1 MKVFLLLLLVGIV
14 AACSNLPATG
24 DGIVALEVITPTRL
38 TLRIGDSLTM
48 QGQALNKNG
57 DLVEATII
65 WQTPD
70 TAAISVDSLSGVV
83 VARLSTGT
91 GRVQARVGSLRSD
104 FVPITLL
111 P

>member
-1 MKVFLLLLLVGIV
+1 MRVFPLLLLVGIA
-14 AACSNLPATG
+14 AACSNLPVTG
-24 DGIVALEVITPTRL
+24 DGIVALEILTPTRL

-48 QGQALNKNG
+48 QGRALNKDG
-57 DLVEATII
+57 DSVAATII

-70 TAAISVDSLSGVV
+70 TAAIIVDSLSGVV
-83 VARLSTGT
+83 VARLSSGT

-104 FVPITLL
+104 LVPITLL